1 MSKNDLILSLN
12 EDTFANLKKDF
23 DTILNRTIGNMEMR
37 GASDAVIT
45 MKLTV
50 SLDKRSMDMGDGI
63 QEFKKPSFK
72 HEVSSVM
79 QIKDKATGQLGGD
92 YAMVW
97 DEKEERFVLRQ
108 FTGGQTSIFDDDYED
123 VDDYSGHF
131 GDLPVE
137 GEALGLPEASVE
149 DGTVEEEV
157 ASEDTDST
165 VPDDAS
171 ESGEVSEKPAIDTNT
186 PFGWLTQFAGQEMR
200 VTEAMG
206 NYTVRTLENRIVLSS
221 ATDVNNPFHC
231 SAEILKDHVGHK
243 LRCVTYGNISNVS
256 IECEDC
262 NVVLFDLDNPA
273 EEEEEALDY
282 ESPEEE

>member
-12 EDTFANLKKDF
+12 EDTFASLKKDF

-63 QEFKKPSFK
+63 KEFKKPTFK

-97 DEKEERFVLRQ
+97 DANEERFVLRQ
-108 FTGGQTSIFDDDYED
+108 FTGGQTSIFDDDYE
-123 VDDYSGHF
+123 
-131 GDLPVE
+131 
-137 GEALGLPEASVE
+137 
-149 DGTVEEEV
+149 TVEEPWGKFTDMPDDSHSLPAPAEEAPENEETV
-157 ASEDTDST
+157 EKDTD
-165 VPDDAS
+165 
-171 ESGEVSEKPAIDTNT
+171 T
-186 PFGWLTQFAGQEMR
+186 PFGWLCQFVGEKLN

-206 NYTVRTLENRIVLSS
+206 NYTVRTKDNRVVLSS
-221 ATDVNNPFHC
+221 ATSEDNPFYC
-231 SAEILKDHVGHK
+231 DAETLAPHVGHNVV
-243 LRCVTYGNISNVS
+243 CVGYGEEEIDDVS

-262 NVVLFDLDNPA
+262 NSVLFEICIMGPADNAEDERDATPEET
-273 EEEEEALDY
+273 EEEPGDLDY
-282 ESPEEE
+282 EEPEEE